1 MCASR
6 SRGPGGRAGPLVLVS
21 RPPPQELP
29 LLLTVTSA
37 SWFAARCR
45 SPPSPLRF
53 RGNLRMEREKMSPCL
68 TPHGP
73 KPQTLLGLPH
83 STPGTSPHAQQERQ
97 VPRTQLHTVPPPG
110 ARRCSPESLLR
121 GLACCL
127 APAVAAAARFRLL
140 CSCQYSRQRRSWKWM
155 KRHITEAWK
164 RHTNSSTLILA
175 RAEKRQAEKKKKRSR
190 AATNPASDP
199 QRWPKSSK
207 ERVVTSTS
215 IVQPIFA
222 RGNQPQLLSTR
233 LERSLGSPLNPQV

>member
-29 LLLTVTSA
+29 SLLTATSA

-45 SPPSPLRF
+45 SLPSPLRF
-53 RGNLRMEREKMSPCL
+53 RGNLGMEREKTSPCL

-73 KPQTLLGLPH
+73 KPQTLSGLPQAH
-83 STPGTSPHAQQERQ
+83 RPGTLPHAQQERQ

-175 RAEKRQAEKKKKRSR
+175 RAEKRQAEKKKKGAGPQQTQPPTRSVGQSSPR
-190 AATNPASDP
+190 SGWSPRPASSNPSLPGETNPSC
-199 QRWPKSSK
+199 
-207 ERVVTSTS
+207 
-215 IVQPIFA
+215 
-222 RGNQPQLLSTR
+222 
-233 LERSLGSPLNPQV
+233 SLQGWKGAWGVP